1 MNISIITVVYNN
13 KKTILDAIL
22 SVHTQ
27 TYKNIEHIIVDGGSN
42 DGTLEILKQ
51 NRNLFDIL
59 ISEKDNGLYD
69 AMNKGIKI
77 AKGHIIG
84 ILNSDDLYNNS
95 NIINEV
101 MNNFIVDPSLDV
113 IYGDIIYVKYDNI
126 NVKVRDWKSSVFDNN
141 YFEKGKVPPH
151 PSLFIKK
158 SVYDN
163 VGLFNLV
170 FKIAAD
176 YEFMLRLF
184 KMNTYKIKY
193 LPLLIVKMRTGGI
206 SNKYTSNI
214 FKQNIEIIN
223 AWKINNLKMPYYF
236 FIYKFI
242 NKLKQYI

>member
-214 FKQNIEIIN
+214 FFFS
-223 AWKINNLKMPYYF
+223 KIMIFLDF
-236 FIYKFI
+236 
-242 NKLKQYI
+242 